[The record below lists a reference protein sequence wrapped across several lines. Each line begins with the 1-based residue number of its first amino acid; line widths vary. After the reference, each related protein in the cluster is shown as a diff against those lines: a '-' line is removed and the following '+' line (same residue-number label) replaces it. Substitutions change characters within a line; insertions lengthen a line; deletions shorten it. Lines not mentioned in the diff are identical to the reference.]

1 VLENNMNSINKKCNV
16 IVYKPGLA
24 GHFLSFTLSLNDDT
38 YPLLLKN
45 AEGKD
50 RLDNYTF
57 KNLRWKYGN
66 WMHFHG
72 AFQKPDEI
80 FCDFLSTEY
89 SFCTV
94 ELHPWEFDSFKS
106 TCEKHKFPLEN
117 CNLISIHLSSKRY
130 HIIDDF
136 KKMNGNVP
144 KPYPTEERDWQNF
157 LISHKS
163 YYVSLDNIFS
173 GRQSFIEEY
182 IKLCDFTKQEPNLE
196 KALVLYKDWFHE
208 RKLYKY
214 FTYE

>member
-1 VLENNMNSINKKCNV
+1 MNSNEKRCNV

-72 AFQKPDEI
+72 AFHDPEKI
-80 FCDFLSTEY
+80 FRDFLTTE
-89 SFCTV
+89 FDICTI
-94 ELHPWEFDSFKS
+94 ELHPWEFESFKS
-106 TCEKHKFPLEN
+106 ACQKNQFPLKN
-117 CNLISIHLSSKRY
+117 LNLISIHLSPNLSY
-130 HIIDDF
+130 IIDEF
-136 KKMNGNVP
+136 KQMNGNVP

-157 LISHKS
+157 LKSYDS
-163 YYVSLDNIFS
+163 YYVNLDNVFF
-173 GRQSFIEEY
+173 GCRSFKEEY
-182 IKLCDFTKQEPNLE
+182 VKLCDFTKQEPNIE
-196 KALVLYKDWFHE
+196 KALTLYKDWFNE

-214 FTYE
+214 FSYE